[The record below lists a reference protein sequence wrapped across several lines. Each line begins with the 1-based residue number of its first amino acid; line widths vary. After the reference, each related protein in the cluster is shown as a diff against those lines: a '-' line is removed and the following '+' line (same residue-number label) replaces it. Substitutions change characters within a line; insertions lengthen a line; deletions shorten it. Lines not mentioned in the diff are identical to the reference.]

1 MLRGITLDGFRSF
14 SESTWLDLAPITVL
28 AGANNVGKSSVLAA
42 IAGLIQSAEQ
52 ASQAVLLLRGEW
64 IDLGRFDEVVNY
76 HRTGDAR
83 AFDLGLVGD
92 GPGGPLDVTWHFEAA
107 PQDDQRDRAI
117 CQRVEFSSG
126 DVSQR
131 LTAQPRDFMLWERF
145 DAASSSWLDA
155 GKAEMHS
162 LGLARLWT
170 ATTSEM
176 AQVMPLSPA
185 MFRYVGPYRA
195 EPRSLYGGR
204 ARPQGPPLGRDGSF
218 TAEFLVRNRHRK
230 VDLLPEPGPAILL
243 AHALNAWWSYVFNLN
258 IKVRVNELERIGYT
272 LKVDTPSA
280 ESLDLGMVGLGLSQ
294 ALPVVALVIGS
305 APGDVIAIETPEA
318 HLHPGAQH
326 RLARLLI
333 AAVRAGRQVILE
345 THSEHVVNAVRLA
358 VKAGD
363 LTPDQ
368 VAIHFFG
375 LDDEGATTATRIDLD
390 ASGRALA
397 WPEGFFDQGAKELA
411 ELLG

>member
-14 SESTWLDLAPITVL
+14 AESTWLDLAPITVL
-28 AGANNVGKSSVLAA
+28 AGANNVGKSSVLASLA
-42 IAGLIQSAEQ
+42 SLVQSAEQ
-52 ASQAVLLLRGEW
+52 SSQSALLLCGDW
-64 IDLGRFDEVVNY
+64 TVLGRFDEVVSY
-76 HRTGDAR
+76 HRTGDSR
-83 AFDLGLVGD
+83 AFDLGIVGD
-92 GPGGPLDVTWHFEAA
+92 GPEGTIDVTWHFEAA
-107 PQDDQRDRAI
+107 PGDQREIAI
-117 CQRVEFSSG
+117 CTQVEFSTG
-126 DVSQR
+126 GPAQR
-131 LTAQPRDFMLWERF
+131 LVARPREHMRWER
-145 DAASSSWLDA
+145 LDESGEKWNEA
-155 GKAEMHS
+155 GMGEM
-162 LGLARLWT
+162 LGPATLRMWT
-170 ATTSEM
+170 MATSETI
-176 AQVMPLSPA
+176 QVMPLTPST
-185 MFRYVGPYRA
+185 FRYLGPYRTD
-195 EPRSLYGGR
+195 PKDFYRGRS
-204 ARPQGPPLGRDGSF
+204 RPQGPPLGRDGSF
-218 TAEFLVRNRHRK
+218 TAEYLFRRRHQT

-243 AHALNAWWSYVFNLN
+243 GHALNVWWSYIFALP

-280 ESLDLGMVGLGLSQ
+280 ENLGLGMVGLGLSQ

-305 APGDVIAIETPEA
+305 SPGDVIAIETPEA

-326 RLARLLI
+326 RLAQLLI

-358 VKAGD
+358 VKAGE

-375 LDDEGATTATRIDLD
+375 LDGEGATTTTRIDLD
-390 ASGRALA
+390 ASGRAMT